1 MYQFA
6 QSLGDVHWNKE
17 TSMQAVKDI
26 KGFVSVKNNDTRPLK
41 KQLPTLTVGLST
53 SILSHK
59 SPLPP
64 IQSKANNSNLLSNFP
79 GNQDGGPEVETSL
92 SSSSSADTPQI
103 KIYFRLR
110 CLTHLQDLVQ
120 IQPVQ

>member
-1 MYQFA
+1 
-6 QSLGDVHWNKE
+6 
-17 TSMQAVKDI
+17 MQAVKDI

-79 GNQDGGPEVETSL
+79 GNRDGMPEVETSL
-92 SSSSSADTPQI
+92 SSSSSADTTSNQNLFQTSLSHSSPRSSADSTSAI
-103 KIYFRLR
+103 
-110 CLTHLQDLVQ
+110 VQ
-120 IQPVQ
+120 SAVTANQPMVC